1 MSDSSQ
7 ALKTIEEAIQQLPL
21 DEIREATRMIERE
34 EKRREREARKEAQ
47 QELKQVAQRYGFD
60 LETLVEGGNTKGG
73 RRQNKVAPKY
83 KDPES
88 GKTWTGRGRK
98 PKWVEAWIAEG
109 RDLEETRI
117 RD

>member
-21 DEIREATRMIERE
+21 DEIREAARMIERE
-34 EKRREREARKEAQ
+34 GKRRERETRKEAQ
-47 QELKQVAQRYGFD
+47 QELKQVAQRYGFE
-60 LETLVEGGNTKGG
+60 LEALVEGGGNKG

-83 KDPES
+83 RDPDS

-98 PKWVEAWIAEG
+98 PKWVEAWLAAG
-109 RDLEETRI
+109 NDLEDTRI
-117 RD
+117 KD